1 MERDMTDEELKQ
13 LKQPLEYVLG
23 WLSGR
28 SLSPNILHYEINSCA
43 NSVKTLMSL
52 SGNVPYYE
60 LDDLRT
66 MVSDITLMMG
76 KLARRISSPNLGEMI
91 QLRYECL
98 STNKGVYGL
107 NLETPA
113 ISAFVAHLVKCLNL
127 LAIELEFMDP
137 AELATAWPEIP
148 DHTDPDDDDF
158 EPPDD
163 VDAETANAMGRDF
176 SIENLGKRL
185 AGFIEEAKEAENRF
199 AAIADAFENSILPD
213 DGDMPNATSIKRI
226 LSICTTAYY
235 NVYSD
240 SDDGEG
246 LALSGFGWEDTKEAA
261 AQDAAKKAIERYLDA
276 ALKLAKRLGSST
288 AKEYASMRHTFI
300 KNKKKFIQ
308 STDDMAIAGVLDD
321 FTASLV
327 RCHRQLLGDLDAS
340 KIAPDKAVAVTLDER
355 SGKVIE
361 SAVHAKPAEK
371 DYFSDANLRIL
382 FECGVN
388 TPANWRRGKSPPEGF
403 TDAFL
408 KRDYTAMQLCAE
420 RYKANRAKSDAMN
433 SRRLVRNMSE
443 EQMNRE
449 SL

>member
-1 MERDMTDEELKQ
+1 MTDEKLKQ
-13 LKQPLEYVLG
+13 LECPFENVLK
-23 WLSGR
+23 WLAGR
-28 SLSPNILHYEINSCA
+28 SISPTIRDYEIDGCGT
-43 NSVKTLMSL
+43 SVKKLMSL
-52 SGNVPYYE
+52 SGKVPYYK
-60 LDDLRT
+60 LTNLRT
-66 MVSDITLMMG
+66 IVSDMTLMMG

-107 NLETPA
+107 NLKKPA
-113 ISAFVAHLVKCLNL
+113 ISAFVAHLVRCLNL
-127 LAIELEFMDP
+127 LAIELEFIDP

-148 DHTDPDDDDF
+148 DHDDSDSDCDF

-163 VDAETANAMGRDF
+163 ADAETANAMGRDF

-185 AGFIEEAKEAENRF
+185 AGFIEEANEAENRF
-199 AAIADAFENSILPD
+199 AAIADAFGNSILPGD
-213 DGDMPNATSIKRI
+213 SDMPDATSIKRV
-226 LSICTTAYY
+226 LSTCTTAYY

-246 LALSGFGWEDTKEAA
+246 LALSGFGSEATKETA
-261 AQDAAKKAIERYLDA
+261 AQDAAKKAIERYLDT

-300 KNKKKFIQ
+300 KNKRKFIQ

-382 FECGVN
+382 FECSVN

-408 KRDYTAMQLCAE
+408 KRDYKAMQLCAE

-433 SRRLVRNMSE
+433 SKRLVRNMSE
-443 EQMNRE
+443 EQINRE